1 MSTTRRDGE
10 EQPGWRWGLFTFRL
24 PFYHTRLYWP
34 EFLQGVA
41 VAAATGL
48 ALVPLLTTQ
57 FGLTFE
63 QAVAM
68 SLMHGVLLCSAP
80 IIFGE
85 PYCPGWITPALPLVL
100 TFVLTGYDTP
110 VERFQAMTAL
120 ALTLTAML
128 ATFGLSGMGRRLM
141 EWLPSALKA
150 AIVLGAAIASFK
162 RVLIDDAERYL
173 LVQPVATVVAC
184 AVCLLLM
191 FSIPFARLKQRWRG
205 VALLAS
211 LGLLPGFLA
220 AAIIG
225 PLVGEVRY
233 EIEWGILLPPVHEVW
248 ALASPFA
255 IGWPSWDMYL
265 AAIPLAFVTYIILF
279 GDLVAGNEITREAS
293 VQRADEPVRIDA
305 NRTHLSLAIRNAVMA
320 VAAPFFPTQG
330 SVWTGVHVVVTQRWR
345 QGRAQM
351 DSLFSGIHSYYFMGI
366 PFIYFLLPLLTGLK
380 PLMGI
385 ALSLT
390 LVLTG
395 FACAYVAM
403 AMARNPVERG
413 AALLG
418 GTALALLDPWVGL
431 ATALGC
437 TLLLV
442 GTKNNVGTEPA
453 DTSRENE

>member
-1 MSTTRRDGE
+1 MSTVRRDGE
-10 EQPGWRWGLFTFRL
+10 EQPGWRWGPFTFRL
-24 PFYHTRLYWP
+24 PFYHSRLYWP

-100 TFVLTGYDTP
+100 TFVLTGYETP
-110 VERFQAMTAL
+110 TERFQVMTAL

-128 ATFGLSGMGRRLM
+128 ATFGLSGIGRRLM

-162 RVLIDDAERYL
+162 RVFIDDAERYL

-225 PLVGEVRY
+225 PLVGEVSY

-255 IGWPSWDMYL
+255 IGWPSWDMYI

-293 VQRADEPVRIDA
+293 LQRADEPVRIDP

-320 VAAPFFPTQG
+320 VTAPFFPTQG

-390 LVLTG
+390 LLLTG

-413 AALLG
+413 VALLG

-437 TLLLV
+437 TMLLV
-442 GTKNNVGTEPA
+442 GTEKDAGAKPEVQQ
-453 DTSRENE
+453 